1 MTCNHSGP
9 FVKLEGRVI
18 CACGAM
24 FRELTPEA
32 TERVLAYQRQR
43 METASGAELEYLC
56 ACYQAMG
63 GIEFRAE
70 REGVNT

>member
-1 MTCNHSGP
+1 M
-9 FVKLEGRVI
+9 I
-18 CACGAM
+18 CACGAIW
-24 FRELTPEA
+24 REMTPEA
-32 TERVLAYQRQR
+32 TERVLAYQRKR

-56 ACYQAMG
+56 SCYQAMG

>member
-24 FRELTPEA
+24 WRELTPEA
-32 TERVLAYQRQR
+32 TERVLAYQRKR
-43 METASGAELEYLC
+43 METASGAELEYLRV
-56 ACYQAMG
+56 CYRAIG
-63 GIEFRAE
+63 GAA
-70 REGVNT
+70 